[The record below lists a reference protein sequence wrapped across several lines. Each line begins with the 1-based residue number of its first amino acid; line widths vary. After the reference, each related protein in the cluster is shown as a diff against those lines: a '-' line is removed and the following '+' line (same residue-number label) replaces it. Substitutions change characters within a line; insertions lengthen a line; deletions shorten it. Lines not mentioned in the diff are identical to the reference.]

1 MCSYETGL
9 DNNGILNRY
18 FVSGVSIC
26 GWYLESV
33 FALGIVIILSI
44 VSCTY
49 LLPFLTRLILTI
61 GDGISY
67 QGLVFG
73 IAGIVVLGYCGRV

>member
-1 MCSYETGL
+1 MAKSNTIGSRVHNSVIMIMCSYETDL

-33 FALGIVIILSI
+33 FALGIVIIHSI
-44 VSCTY
+44 VSCIFS
-49 LLPFLTRLILTI
+49 PFL
-61 GDGISY
+61 
-67 QGLVFG
+67 QG
-73 IAGIVVLGYCGRV
+73 